1 MADYTPD
8 QIEQMRAEVIKADRL
23 AAEEKAAQEAA
34 FLLPLRQFTNS
45 AAFQEVLATVPTIKA
60 AYRDD
65 TRFAAFIDNLVIG
78 MPALAERA
86 GPLPVVAVTPAPEG
100 DTNGKG

>member
-1 MADYTPD
+1 MADFTPE
-8 QIEQMRAEVIKADRL
+8 QIEQFRAAVVEADRK

-34 FLLPLRQFTNS
+34 YLMPLRQFTNS
-45 AAFQEVLATVPTIKA
+45 AAFQEVIAAVPAIKT

-86 GPLPVVAVTPAPEG
+86 GPLPVVTTTPTPE
-100 DTNGKG
+100 DNTDGK